1 MLLFIYIHTYKYIYA
16 DRQINIPA
24 KLKKKTATLEL
35 WLADYDKA
43 KEGYEPNNGE
53 CAFAV

>member
-24 KLKKKTATLEL
+24 KLKKTATLEL